1 MAIDPNVARRIRNLI
16 PDLDAV
22 FGDAENE
29 FLFPDQAIEDF
40 YLDGESNVK
49 WAAGLAKI
57 VLGSSEALIS
67 KKIKNYETSTDG
79 PAVAKELRIAG
90 EGLVAEGKAQV
101 ALLGYEDFATVYFG
115 SDVAIPE
122 GATRTYWSLGWV

>member
-1 MAIDPNVARRIRNLI
+1 MTIDPNVTRRIRNLI
-16 PDLDAV
+16 PDLDAI
-22 FGDAENE
+22 FGDAGGEYI
-29 FLFPDQAIEDF
+29 FSDQAIEDF
-40 YLDGESNVK
+40 YEDGEGNVK

-57 VLGSSEALIS
+57 VLASSEALIS

-90 EGLVAEGKAQV
+90 EGLIAEGKAQV
-101 ALLGYEDFATVYFG
+101 ALLGYEDFETVYFG
-115 SDVAIPE
+115 SDVASPE